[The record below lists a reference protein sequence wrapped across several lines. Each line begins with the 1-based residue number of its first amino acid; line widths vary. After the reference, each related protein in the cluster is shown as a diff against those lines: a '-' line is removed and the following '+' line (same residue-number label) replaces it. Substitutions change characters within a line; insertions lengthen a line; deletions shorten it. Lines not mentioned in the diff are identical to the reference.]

1 MSENSVK
8 LSVAIIT
15 KNEED
20 RLPKTLEAV
29 KDIADEIVVVDS
41 GSTDK
46 TVDIA
51 KQYGAKVFIEEWK
64 GYGEQKNSALKKTTG
79 EWVLFLDADEVL
91 SEELKKLIKEK
102 INNPTADGY
111 YLKRQTVY
119 LGRELKHIWNNDWV
133 LRLVNKNA
141 NPRWVGNIHE
151 KLSVDGK
158 TEYLK
163 GGVLYHYTYRSLFEH
178 FQKSLLYAKYSA
190 QEYFKKGRKP
200 SMFKIFLS
208 PLWAFFKI
216 YFLKL
221 GFLEGIRGF
230 FIAFSYAVNSFAK
243 YAILWDLYRTSQND
257 KPKI

>member
-119 LGRELKHIWNNDWV
+119 LGRKLKHIWNNDWV

-178 FQKSLLYAKYSA
+178 FQKSLLYAKLSA
-190 QEYFKKGRKP
+190 EDYYERGIKSSKVKV
-200 SMFKIFLS
+200 IFI
-208 PLWAFFKI
+208 PFWNFFKFFI
-216 YFLKL
+216 LKK
-221 GFLEGIRGF
+221 GFLEGFRGF
-230 FIAFSYAVNSFAK
+230 LIAFISAFYSFAK
-243 YAILWDLYRTSQND
+243 YAILWDLYRTSRKG